1 MDAKYADMEWY
12 RQKRWSKLEGEYGI
26 YFLIFNDACTLKIGQ
41 TSGTFVKR
49 EEQIHNASRNGAA
62 MQWAFPVPQTNEDFF
77 RIDVSPKIKKRFNTI
92 YLESMECILREFA
105 YRRAMKYENLRVLYV
120 GDRIEGSP
128 DDVIKFAY
136 DWKNDVNEINAY
148 FSYAATL
155 VNIVLE
161 NKKIVSEIKDEKIPS
176 ILVKDKILRTFYIL
190 PNKMDGETL
199 DLDGM
204 KEKAWLAEIRKRFAK
219 ETEKEELTQEA

>member
-1 MDAKYADMEWY
+1 MDAKYTDMEWY
-12 RQKRWSKLEGEYGI
+12 RQKRWDELEGEYGI

-41 TSGTFVKR
+41 TSGAFIKR
-49 EEQIHNASRNGAA
+49 EDQIHHASRNGAA
-62 MQWAFPVPQTNEDFF
+62 MQWVFPIPQTNEDFF

-92 YLESMECILREFA
+92 YLESMECILREFT

-136 DWKNDVNEINAY
+136 DWKNDVDEINAY

-161 NKKIVSEIKDEKIPS
+161 NKRIVSEIKDEKIPS

-190 PNKMDGETL
+190 PNKLDGETL
-199 DLDGM
+199 NLDEM
-204 KEKAWLAEIRKRFAK
+204 KEKAWLAEIIAEEAKR
-219 ETEKEELTQEA
+219 EEFTQEA

>member
-1 MDAKYADMEWY
+1 MDAKYMDMEWY
-12 RQKRWSKLEGEYGI
+12 RQKGWSEFEGEYGI

-41 TSGTFVKR
+41 TSSTFIKR
-49 EEQIHNASRNGAA
+49 EDQIHKASRNGAA
-62 MQWAFPVPQTNEDFF
+62 MQWVFPVPQTNEDFF
-77 RIDVSPKIKKRFNTI
+77 KIDVSPKIKKRFNTI

-128 DDVIKFAY
+128 EDVIKFAY
-136 DWKNDVNEINAY
+136 DWKNDVDEINAY

-155 VNIVLE
+155 INIVLE

-176 ILVKDKILRTFYIL
+176 ILVKDKILRTFYLL
-190 PNKMDGETL
+190 PNKLDGETL
-199 DLDGM
+199 DLDEM
-204 KEKAWLAEIRKRFAK
+204 KEKAWLAEIIAAEAK
-219 ETEKEELTQEA
+219 EKEFTQEA